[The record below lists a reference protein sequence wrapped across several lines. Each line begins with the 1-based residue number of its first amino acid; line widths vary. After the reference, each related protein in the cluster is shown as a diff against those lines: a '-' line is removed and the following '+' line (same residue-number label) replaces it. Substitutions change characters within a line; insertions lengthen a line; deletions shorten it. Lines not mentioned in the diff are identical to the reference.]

1 MKEEAPNTELLPFS
15 AGESICALVWLPA
28 FCALV
33 LVLEYLPFNWGI
45 LVRHII
51 GVVCLTGSLISASY
65 ILLNLR
71 RLLGEALGWSLKR
84 RMLVTLLAIVGGPMF
99 CHCLIV
105 AVALKKHRKA
115 TAGCAVA
122 GILLG
127 GAQWLGAFWFL
138 FGILKPERTQMMFF
152 ALCAICSYALAIF
165 NTLDLRR
172 TEDSIS
178 RRQWVLFSS
187 GLALWTLLVFGNVIH
202 VTQVGYAD
210 KKAVLTQI
218 EAAIGGHIPTHEE
231 LLAAAPSEGDFTAYK
246 QFILDFWKA
255 PPPHYK
261 LFNDARH
268 NSSERILSWFK
279 ENTALVATAEKLAA
293 LPIPRPADNSL
304 YNSLWNREDFIFLAA
319 EVIAIK
325 CICTKEPSTMKLL
338 DNLLA
343 ETLHYTMTD
352 HSAYKDLEETREYCS
367 QFLGIPYAP
376 FPPEYKRLLAD
387 TAAFNLPQSPGYID
401 TTIYSIRTSAIQCFA
416 GIPIRL
422 TVYAH
427 RRIMRLKEALSKYN
441 EATNG
446 MEDKTNPRD

>member
-1 MKEEAPNTELLPFS
+1 MKEEAQNTELLPFS

-28 FCALV
+28 FCALA
-33 LVLEYLPFNWGI
+33 LEIEYLPFKWGI
-45 LVRHII
+45 LLRHIT
-51 GVVCLTGSLISASY
+51 GVVCLTGSLIATSY

-71 RLLGEALGWSLKR
+71 RLLGEVLGWSLKR
-84 RMLVTLLAIVGGPMF
+84 RMLSTLPALVGGPMF

-105 AVALKKHRKA
+105 AIALKKHRKV

-127 GAQWLGAFWFL
+127 GAQWLGTFWFL
-138 FGILKPERTQMMFF
+138 FGILKPERPQMMFF
-152 ALCAICSYALAIF
+152 ALCAICSYALAVF

-172 TEDSIS
+172 PEDPIS
-178 RRQWVLFSS
+178 RRQWVLFAS
-187 GLALWTLLVFGNVIH
+187 GLALWTLLLFGNVIH
-202 VTQVGYAD
+202 TIQVGYAD
-210 KKAVLTQI
+210 KKTVLSRI
-218 EAAIGGHIPTHEE
+218 ETAIGGPIPTREE
-231 LLAAAPSEGDFTAYK
+231 LLAAAPPESDFTAYK
-246 QFILDFWKA
+246 QFILDFLKE

-268 NSSERILSWFK
+268 DSSERILSWFK
-279 ENTALVATAEKLAA
+279 ENAALVATAEKLAP
-293 LPIPRPADNSL
+293 LPIPRPAENSL
-304 YNSLWNREDFIFLAA
+304 YDSLWDREDFIFLSA

-325 CICTKEPSTMKLL
+325 CVCTKEPSTMKLL

-352 HSAYKDLEETREYCS
+352 NSAYKYIEQAREYCS
-367 QFLGIPYAP
+367 QFIGLPYAP
-376 FPPEYKRLLAD
+376 FPPEYKKLLAD
-387 TAAFNLPQSPGYID
+387 TAAFNLPQSHGYID
-401 TTIYSIRTSAIQCFA
+401 TTIYTIRTSAIQCFA

-427 RRIMRLKEALSKYN
+427 WRIMKLKDALSQYN

-446 MEDKTNPRD
+446 MEQPPNPRN

>member
-1 MKEEAPNTELLPFS
+1 MKEEAQNTELLPFS

-28 FCALV
+28 FCALA
-33 LVLEYLPFNWGI
+33 LEIEYLPFNWGI

-51 GVVCLTGSLISASY
+51 GVVCLTGALIATSY

-71 RLLGEALGWSLKR
+71 RLLGETLGWSLKR

-105 AVALKKHRKA
+105 AVSLKKHHKV

-152 ALCAICSYALAIF
+152 ALCAICSYALAVF

-172 TEDSIS
+172 PEDSIS
-178 RRQWVLFSS
+178 RRQWGLFAL
-187 GLALWTLLVFGNVIH
+187 GLALWTLILFGNLIH
-202 VTQVGYAD
+202 TIQVDYAD
-210 KKAVLTQI
+210 KKTVLTQI
-218 EAAIGGHIPTHEE
+218 EEAIGGHIPTREE
-231 LLAAAPSEGDFTAYK
+231 LLAAAPPEGDFTAHK
-246 QFILDFWKA
+246 QFILDFCKVL
-255 PPPHYK
+255 PPHYK

-268 NSSERILSWFK
+268 DSSERILSWFK
-279 ENTALVATAEKLAA
+279 ENAALVATAEKLAA
-293 LPIPRPADNSL
+293 LPIPRQVDNSL
-304 YNSLWNREDFIFLAA
+304 FNSLWNREDFIYLAA

-325 CICTKEPSTMKLL
+325 CMCTKEPSTMKLL

-343 ETLHYTMTD
+343 ETLHYTMTE

-367 QFLGIPYAP
+367 QFLGLPYAP
-376 FPPEYKRLLAD
+376 CPPEYKRLLAD
-387 TAAFNLPQSPGYID
+387 TAAFNLPQSPGYTD

-422 TVYAH
+422 TVYEH
-427 RRIMRLKEALSKYN
+427 WRIMRLKDALSQYN

-446 MEDKTNPRD
+446 MED

>member
-1 MKEEAPNTELLPFS
+1 MKEEAQNTELLPFS

-28 FCALV
+28 FCALA
-33 LVLEYLPFNWGI
+33 LLLDY
-45 LVRHII
+45 I
-51 GVVCLTGSLISASY
+51 GGGWTFTAISIVSLTGSLIAISY

-71 RLLGEALGWSLKR
+71 RLLGEALGWSLRR
-84 RMLVTLLAIVGGPMF
+84 RMLCTVPCIIGGPMF

-105 AVALKKHRKA
+105 AVALKKHRKV

-127 GAQWLGAFWFL
+127 GAQWLGVFWFL
-138 FGILKPERTQMMFF
+138 MGVLNPDRTQMMFF
-152 ALCAICSYALAIF
+152 ALCSLCSYALAVF

-172 TEDSIS
+172 AEEIIS
-178 RRQWVLFSS
+178 RRQWGLFAS
-187 GLALWTLLVFGNVIH
+187 GLALWTLLLCGSIIH
-202 VTQVGYAD
+202 VIQVGYAD
-210 KKAVLTQI
+210 KKTVLTQI
-218 EAAIGGHIPTHEE
+218 EEAIGGHIPTREE
-231 LLAAAPSEGDFTAYK
+231 LLAAAPPESDFTAYK
-246 QFILDFWKA
+246 QFILDFLKE

-268 NSSERILSWFK
+268 DSSERILSWFK
-279 ENTALVATAEKLAA
+279 ENAALVATAEKLAA
-293 LPIPRPADNSL
+293 LPIPRPAENSL
-304 YNSLWNREDFIFLAA
+304 YDSLWDREDFIFLAA

-325 CICTKEPSTMKLL
+325 CVCTKEPSTMKLL

-352 HSAYKDLEETREYCS
+352 HSAYKMLEEVREDCS
-367 QFLGIPYAP
+367 QFIGIPYAP
-376 FPPEYKRLLAD
+376 FPPEYKKLLAD
-387 TAAFNLPQSPGYID
+387 TAAFNLPQSPGYTD
-401 TTIYSIRTSAIQCFA
+401 TTIYRIRTSAIQCFA

-427 RRIMRLKEALSKYN
+427 WRIMRLKEALSQYN

-446 MEDKTNPRD
+446 MEQPPNPRN